1 WWPGGKEE
9 IPTGGTIN
17 HIATVKP
24 KAGATSA
31 TVTWNIPHVTNQ
43 ARIKFKIRVVDLA
56 GNVREAAGG
65 ESANFKMMRA
75 APVNAFLI
83 HDFTDY
89 DLHMGGSRPDSVT
102 YTFAMPDTVTTQFTA
117 AYLVGAYWRNPNF
130 SINQNSAST
139 VGSPDWALG

>member
-1 WWPGGKEE
+1 
-9 IPTGGTIN
+9 
-17 HIATVKP
+17 
-24 KAGATSA
+24 
-31 TVTWNIPHVTNQ
+31 
-43 ARIKFKIRVVDLA
+43 
-56 GNVREAAGG
+56 
-65 ESANFKMMRA
+65 FKMMRA

-89 DLHMGGSRPDSVT
+89 GLHMGGSRPDSVT

-139 VGSPDWALG
+139 VGSPDWSLGIKSFNKNMLAADNNKITYLYTNGTGHFIEQPGPMFVLRRSNAVADNTPPAVSKQNPAPN